1 MACERGGGG
10 VLDGGGVDLSD
21 GGVVLGSGGVRL
33 FSDMEVDSLEAN
45 WQDGSCLSS
54 PFTWVPATADTGIS
68 CRV

>member
-1 MACERGGGG
+1 M
-10 VLDGGGVDLSD
+10 DLRC

-54 PFTWVPATADTGIS
+54 PFTWDPATADTGVS